1 MAILFDNYG
10 ITYISKSLAKA
21 IGADSVQLERSFLTC
36 EVKVYWEAREGSLWN
51 GSLEKLSGLHT
62 FPEDIEEEELVD
74 ALQAIVRLTRAT
86 YSQGQKSSN
95 P

>member
-1 MAILFDNYG
+1 MAILFDKYG
-10 ITYISKSLAKA
+10 VTYNKSLAKA
-21 IGADSVQLERSFLTC
+21 IGADGVQFERSFLTD
-36 EVKVYWEAREGSLWN
+36 EVKVYWEAWEGSLWN
-51 GSLEKLSGLHT
+51 GPLEKLSGVHT
-62 FPEDIEEEELVD
+62 FPEDIKEEELVA